1 MTRRLLEATPTI
13 AADAELNRL
22 LQAFAETTG
31 GGSSRNRRRRGIALN
46 LYRGLQRHLH
56 LLDSPA
62 ASDLLVRVNSRLAE
76 VEAQGFVFTA
86 SLPLLPDGPGDYAG
100 VFDASESAPGDTLE
114 EAATAAET
122 EAAPLFNASEPTEV
136 AAPITPPRRSRSP
149 VSGSAFVHSPPKP
162 REPPQSRPRVDGIKT
177 PTPPAPRP
185 KYLGVRTPSPPKVDP
200 GSRFIVTRPKRRARP
215 IEDGSSD
222 DYHSEYPSI
231 EESFVPKASG
241 VPVSSGC
248 IGDWTSEQ
256 WREYNQRQEAASS
269 STDRAVPAPSG
280 HASATAGT
288 SGSIV
293 QPLRVLQ
300 CFNAP
305 AAFARDLE
313 QALEYRGGVRYIL
326 SLDYHGVFDRC
337 YQSTGELLRNLNDRP
352 EVLVLLCS
360 KCSTDELIENAV
372 TAVGDLCRTNG
383 YGARHFPCLFI
394 PRPDKSAKLWQ
405 ALSRVSALE
414 RLPLMHVDDKW
425 SIVEDFNRW
434 GIASWRGIHLPVR
447 GRRELAEVVLPAI
460 AEWR

>member
-1 MTRRLLEATPTI
+1 MAAPVTPPIDAPGAVILDLLE
-13 AADAELNRL
+13 E
-22 LQAFAETTG
+22 
-31 GGSSRNRRRRGIALN
+31 GS
-46 LYRGLQRHLH
+46 
-56 LLDSPA
+56 P
-62 ASDLLVRVNSRLAE
+62 E
-76 VEAQGFVFTA
+76 
-86 SLPLLPDGPGDYAG
+86 
-100 VFDASESAPGDTLE
+100 
-114 EAATAAET
+114 
-122 EAAPLFNASEPTEV
+122 
-136 AAPITPPRRSRSP
+136 RSRSP
-149 VSGSAFVHSPPKP
+149 ISASAILSSTPKP
-162 REPPQSRPRVDGIKT
+162 PGPRPRAGGIRT
-177 PTPPAPRP
+177 PVPPTPRP
-185 KYLGVRTPSPPKVDP
+185 KYLGVRTPSPPRVDP
-200 GSRFIVTRPKRRARP
+200 GSRYVVTRPKRRPRP

-222 DYHSEYPSI
+222 DYHSEFPSI

-241 VPVSSGC
+241 VPISSGY

-269 STDRAVPAPSG
+269 SADRAVPAP
-280 HASATAGT
+280 T
-288 SGSIV
+288 GSTL

-337 YQSTGELLRNLNDRP
+337 YQSTGELLRNLDGRP

-405 ALSRVSALE
+405 ALSHVSALE

-434 GIASWRGIHLPVR
+434 DIESWRGIHLPVR